1 MSNLS
6 NTTEF
11 NFLNELGR
19 KAVHLSVLII
29 PFAFHVL
36 QIELWF
42 IQFSLFGVLCFFIP
56 METYRLK
63 INPSTWLNFITRESE
78 KDYPANYILTTL
90 IWLLVLFGVDN
101 FYSMII
107 AELALV
113 ATVLGDSA
121 AALIGKGLGKH
132 RLPNTQKKTI
142 EGYIGGLMS
151 TYIFGF
157 IFLFMIGIKGSDLF
171 IVPLLPTIAIA
182 IFDFFE
188 DLPFWAADNLF
199 HPLIALI
206 LCYILTLFNIITI

>member
-1 MSNLS
+1 MSK
-6 NTTEF
+6 TTEF
-11 NFLNELGR
+11 NFLNELVR

-42 IQFSLFGVLCFFIP
+42 IQLSLFGVLCFFIP
-56 METYRLK
+56 MEIYRLK

-78 KDYPANYILTTL
+78 KEYPANYILTTL
-90 IWLLVLFGVDN
+90 IWLIVLLGVGY
-101 FYSMII
+101 FYSIII

-121 AALIGKGLGKH
+121 AALIGRGIGKH
-132 RLPNTQKKTI
+132 RLPNTQGKTI
-142 EGYIGGLMS
+142 EGYIGGLVF
-151 TYIFGF
+151 TFTFGF
-157 IFLFMIGIKGSDLF
+157 IFLFIIGVQGYELF
-171 IVPLLPTIAIA
+171 IVPILPAIAVA

-199 HPLIALI
+199 HPLITLI
-206 LCYILTLFNIITI
+206 LGYILTLLNIISIEF

>member
-1 MSNLS
+1 MAD
-6 NTTEF
+6 TTEF

-29 PFAFHVL
+29 PFAYHVM
-36 QIELWF
+36 QFELWF
-42 IQFSLFGVLCFFIP
+42 IQLSLFGVLCFFIP
-56 METYRLK
+56 MEFYRLK
-63 INPSTWLNFITRESE
+63 INPNTWLNFITRESE

-90 IWLLVLFGVDN
+90 IWLIVLLGVDF
-101 FYSMII
+101 FYTMVV

-121 AALIGKGLGKH
+121 AALIGRGLGKR
-132 RLPNTQKKTI
+132 RLPRTYGKTV
-142 EGYIGGLMS
+142 EGYVGGLVF

-157 IFLFMIGIKGSDLF
+157 IFLFLIGVQGTDLIF
-171 IVPLLPTIAIA
+171 VPLLPVIAIA

-199 HPLIALI
+199 HPLITII
-206 LCYILTLFNIITI
+206 LGYILTLLNLISV

>member
-1 MSNLS
+1 MSDK
-6 NTTEF
+6 TEF

-29 PFAFHVL
+29 PFAYHVL
-36 QIELWF
+36 QIDLWF
-42 IQFSLFGVLCFFIP
+42 IQLSLFGVLCFFIP
-56 METYRLK
+56 MEYYRLK

-78 KDYPANYILTTL
+78 KNYPANYLPSTL
-90 IWLLVLFGVDN
+90 IWLLVLLGVGN

-132 RLPNTQKKTI
+132 RLPYTTSKTI
-142 EGYIGGLMS
+142 EGYIGGLLS
-151 TYIFGF
+151 TYVIGL
-157 IFLFMIGIKGSDLF
+157 IFLFIIGVQGSDLF
-171 IVPLLPTIAIA
+171 IFPLLPTSAIA

-199 HPLIALI
+199 HPLITLI
-206 LCYILTLFNIITI
+206 FGYILSLLNLIAILS

>member
-1 MSNLS
+1 MSDK
-6 NTTEF
+6 TEF
-11 NFLNELGR
+11 NFLNELVR
-19 KAVHLSVLII
+19 KAVHLSVLMI
-29 PFAFHVL
+29 PFGVHVL
-36 QIELWF
+36 QLELWF
-42 IQFSLFGVLCFFIP
+42 IQLSLFCVLCFFIP

-90 IWLLVLFGVDN
+90 IWLIVLLGVGF
-101 FYSMII
+101 FYSIII

-121 AALIGKGLGKH
+121 AALIGRGLGKH
-132 RLPNTQKKTI
+132 RLPNTQGKTV
-142 EGYIGGLMS
+142 EGYVGGLVF

-157 IFLFMIGIKGSDLF
+157 IFLFIIGVQGNDLI
-171 IVPLLPTIAIA
+171 IVPLLPTIAVG

-199 HPLIALI
+199 HPLITLV
-206 LCYILTLFNIITI
+206 LGYILTLLNLIVI